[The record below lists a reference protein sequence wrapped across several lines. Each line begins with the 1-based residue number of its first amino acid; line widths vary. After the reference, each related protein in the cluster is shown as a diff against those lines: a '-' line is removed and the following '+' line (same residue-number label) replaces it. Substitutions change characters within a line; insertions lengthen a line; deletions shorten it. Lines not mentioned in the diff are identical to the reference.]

1 MLPFWFYFLAITS
14 AELLTVYLQ
23 PLVGVVC
30 HGVILVA
37 LLVQSAF
44 APDVPQRNLLVGLAL
59 VPLIR
64 IVSLSLPLVQ
74 VPQMYWYPIIYA
86 PLLAA
91 TVAVMWVVGLKPS
104 DVGLV
109 RHDWRFQILLGV
121 ATGLVY
127 GGLEYMILK
136 PEPLIAGFTLQ
147 QIWLPAVILLAATG
161 FVEELMFRGVL
172 QRLAEP
178 AMGSWGGM
186 IYVSLIFAI
195 LHVGFFSLL
204 DVIFVLFVALFF
216 AYAVKRTGSLVGVT
230 LSHGIANTLLYLVMP
245 FMLG

>member
-1 MLPFWFYFLAITS
+1 
-14 AELLTVYLQ
+14 
-23 PLVGVVC
+23 
-30 HGVILVA
+30 
-37 LLVQSAF
+37 
-44 APDVPQRNLLVGLAL
+44 
-59 VPLIR
+59 
-64 IVSLSLPLVQ
+64 
-74 VPQMYWYPIIYA
+74 
-86 PLLAA
+86 
-91 TVAVMWVVGLKPS
+91 
-104 DVGLV
+104 
-109 RHDWRFQILLGV
+109 
-121 ATGLVY
+121 
-127 GGLEYMILK
+127 
-136 PEPLIAGFTLQ
+136 
-147 QIWLPAVILLAATG
+147 
-161 FVEELMFRGVL
+161 MFRGVL